1 MKFFNRFKLYTHKEV
16 VNITKKV
23 ISATATGTID
33 WIKYETDIVDIHDK
47 VVIKNAEIDMKKEAK
62 TTMEYIKFEL
72 AKNGI
77 VIEN

>member
-1 MKFFNRFKLYTHKEV
+1 MKFLKRFKLYTHKEV
-16 VNITKKV
+16 VNITKNV
-23 ISATATGTID
+23 IEASAHGTID

-47 VVIKNAEIDMKKEAK
+47 VVIKNAEIDMKKGAK

-72 AKNGI
+72 AKRGI